1 MTDLLSAQKAVFAGL
16 DADLPP
22 LAAAPEG
29 VRLTATAPG
38 GDVQGVVYR
47 ADYPDKD
54 VHRLWEPPTVWEFTP
69 LIGDTGRAG
78 MDAVLAAFGKWLDG
92 QEHPPTD
99 TAVRVLWPSRDVS
112 VAATMMAHGLVPMT
126 TLAIRKTPPGPS
138 TATSDVRVRR
148 ATLDDLDVVVA
159 IQFEELRY
167 SSPLTASTP
176 PDNVVPLMR
185 YALRATLFTG
195 RVLIA
200 EVDGVAVGAV
210 DAGIVT
216 VGAGTSIDGKLPE
229 GLWGYV
235 GTMSVLPHM
244 RGRGV
249 GRALVD
255 HAHRLVFANEKVRGA
270 FLFYEPA
277 NPLSSVFWPR
287 RGYRPL
293 WTKWTSR
300 PASRFRG

>member
-1 MTDLLSAQKAVFAGL
+1 MSDLISAQKAVFAGL

-22 LAAAPEG
+22 LKLPEG
-29 VRLTATAPG
+29 ERLTATAPE
-38 GDVQGVVYR
+38 GDVEGIVYR
-47 ADYPDKD
+47 ADYADTD

-69 LIGDTGRAG
+69 LIGDTGAG
-78 MDAVLAAFGKWLDG
+78 GMHAALAAFGKWFDG
-92 QEHPPTD
+92 QDHPATD
-99 TAVRVLWPSRDVS
+99 TAIRVLWPSRDVPM
-112 VAATMMAHGLVPMT
+112 APAMMEHGFVPMT
-126 TLAIRKTPPGPS
+126 TLAIRTSRPGPAAT
-138 TATSDVRVRR
+138 TAGVHVRR
-148 ATLDDLDVVVA
+148 ATLDDVDTVVA
-159 IQFEELRY
+159 VQAEELKY
-167 SSPLTASTP
+167 SAPLTAAKP
-176 PDNVVPLMR
+176 PANVVALMR
-185 YALRATLFTG
+185 HALRATLFAG

-200 EVDGVAVGAV
+200 EVDGAAVGAV

-229 GLWGYV
+229 GLWGYI
-235 GTMSVLPHM
+235 GTMSVVPDW

-255 HAHRLVFANEKVRGA
+255 QAHRLVFANERVQGA
-270 FLFYEPA
+270 FLFYEQA

-293 WTKWTSR
+293 WTKWTCR